1 MEKIFEAISKY
12 PNKAVAFISGDIT
25 VTIWVFLGGL
35 GNFWHTL
42 GDFGLKIA
50 ATVIL
55 GIAGGVA
62 GLVGKDW
69 LYPLLIK
76 LLKRKK

>member
-12 PNKAVAFISGDIT
+12 PNKVVAFISGDLA
-25 VTIWVFLGGL
+25 VTILVFLGGL

-62 GLVGKDW
+62 GLIGKDL
-69 LYPLLIK
+69 LYPRLMK
-76 LLKRKK
+76 FLKRKK

>member
-1 MEKIFEAISKY
+1 MNNLIDTLSKY
-12 PNKAVAFISGDIT
+12 PNKVVAFISGDLA

-62 GLVGKDW
+62 GLIGKDL
-69 LYPLLIK
+69 LYPRLIK
-76 LLKRKK
+76 FLKRKK

>member
-1 MEKIFEAISKY
+1 MNNLIDTLSKY
-12 PNKAVAFISGDIT
+12 PNKVVAFISGDLA

-62 GLVGKDW
+62 GLIGKDL
-69 LYPLLIK
+69 LYPRLMK
-76 LLKRKK
+76 FLKRKK

>member
-1 MEKIFEAISKY
+1 MDKIIETILKS
-12 PNKAVAFISGDIT
+12 PNKVVAFISGDLA

-62 GLVGKDW
+62 GLVGKEF
-69 LYPLLIK
+69 LYPKLIMF
-76 LLKRKK
+76 LIRKK

>member
-12 PNKAVAFISGDIT
+12 PNKVVAFISGDLA

-62 GLVGKDW
+62 GLIGKDL
-69 LYPLLIK
+69 LYPRLMK
-76 LLKRKK
+76 FLKRKK

>member
-1 MEKIFEAISKY
+1 MEKIFETISKY
-12 PNKAVAFISGDIT
+12 PNKVVAFISGDLA

-62 GLVGKDW
+62 GLIGKDL
-69 LYPLLIK
+69 LYPRLMK
-76 LLKRKK
+76 FLKRKK

>member
-1 MEKIFEAISKY
+1 MNNLIDTLSKY
-12 PNKAVAFISGDIT
+12 PNKVVAFVSGDLA

-62 GLVGKDW
+62 GLIGKDL
-69 LYPLLIK
+69 LYPRLMK
-76 LLKRKK
+76 FLKRKK